1 MSNIKRHLFFIGL
14 LAQVCLC
21 FGQTEILK
29 TADSLA
35 AVGQHSEA
43 IGLLESIEPKTE
55 TIYLK
60 LAKTQQARGHNEE
73 ALQYYRTVLEQ
84 NPGKILTTVDYGEL
98 LLESGKAEIADSLFS
113 ALSKRYP
120 ENAAFNYRTGLAK
133 EKRKDSIAIRYF
145 FKTHILD
152 STHQGAIYKT
162 AKYFLQNGKSYNAI
176 MLCNTGLR
184 ARPNNVSL
192 LSILGQS
199 YSRTLQFEKAIEP
212 YEKLLELGEGSEF
225 ILENLAKAYR
235 TTGQDENAIETYK
248 KMLDINDANA
258 SVHSNLGVLYLN
270 QNKPD
275 KAQQHFTMALLI
287 KKQPVDNEYVN
298 IGLSFKR
305 QENFQEAYRNFKMA
319 LVENPEN
326 QRARIELA
334 IAADA
339 IYDDKEKVLKH
350 YQDFIDQH
358 GETGR
363 KDMLSIAE
371 YRISQLKKEIHM
383 AK

>member
-1 MSNIKRHLFFIGL
+1 MSNIKRHLFIIGL
-14 LAQVCLC
+14 LAQASLC
-21 FGQTEILK
+21 FSQTEILK
-29 TADSLA
+29 TADSLS
-35 AVGQHSEA
+35 AVGETTKA
-43 IGLLESIEPKTE
+43 VELLKSIEPKTE
-55 TIYLK
+55 SVYLK
-60 LAKTQQARGHNEE
+60 LAKIQQASRQNEE
-73 ALQYYRTVLEQ
+73 ALQNYKTVLDQ
-84 NPGKILTTVDYGEL
+84 SPGKILTAVDYGEL
-98 LLESGKAEIADSLFS
+98 LLETGKADMADSLFTE
-113 ALSKRYP
+113 LSKKYP
-120 ENAAFNYRTGLAK
+120 ENAAFMYRIGLAK
-133 EKRKDSIAIRYF
+133 EMKKDSTAMRYF
-145 FKTHILD
+145 FKTHSWD

-162 AKYFLQNGKSYNAI
+162 AKYFLKNGKSYNAI

-199 YSRTLQFEKAIEP
+199 YSKTLQFEKAIEP
-212 YEKLLELGEGSEF
+212 YEKLISLGEGSEF
-225 ILENLAKAYR
+225 ILEKLAKSYR
-235 TTGQDENAIETYK
+235 VTGQDEKAIETYT
-248 KMLDINDANA
+248 KMLEINDANA

-319 LVENPEN
+319 LGENPEN
-326 QRARIELA
+326 QRALIELA

-339 IYDDKEKVLKH
+339 IYEDKEKVLKY
-350 YQDFIDQH
+350 YQDFVDKYA
-358 GETGR
+358 ETGR
-363 KDMLSIAE
+363 NDMLSIAE